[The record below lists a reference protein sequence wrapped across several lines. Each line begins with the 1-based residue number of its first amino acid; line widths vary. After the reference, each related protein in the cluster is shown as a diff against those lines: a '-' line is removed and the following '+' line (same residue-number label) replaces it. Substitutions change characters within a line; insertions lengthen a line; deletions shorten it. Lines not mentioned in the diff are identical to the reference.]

1 MRFARFL
8 PLVGFI
14 SMFLGTTLSAQVIPG
29 LTATNITPGTTYPA
43 PVAIRAPHDGSG
55 RLFIVQQGGLIRIVK
70 DGAVLPT
77 PFLTVNVRYSGE
89 SGLLGLAFHPNFG
102 KPGLPHNDEFYVA
115 YTRPTADPKL
125 GTSPDQAI
133 ARYTVPTLDS
143 DVANPTGT
151 LVLRVPDLASNHNGG
166 DIHFGPDGYLYSSMG
181 DSGAQNNPY
190 HFAECLWKKPDTT
203 SSACGDAGTPQYYLL
218 GKILRLDVDNRGGAV
233 TADMCGSNG
242 ISPAE
247 YSIPADNPHVATSN
261 TCDEIWLHGF
271 RNPWRFSFD
280 RATGDLII
288 GDVGQNLYEEITAQ
302 PAGIGGSDHGW
313 SRCEG
318 RHAFDATGTGTDCP
332 AVTGTVAPVIEYGHT
347 GATADT
353 GTAVTGGYVY
363 RGPSARLRGTYFY
376 GDSGRSY
383 LRSATVGLPGADWS
397 PGGVQ
402 NALTIASNPY
412 GFGEDEVGNLYIT
425 LQNST
430 VLKISSDFIFDNGF
444 D

>member
-1 MRFARFL
+1 MRFPRFS
-8 PLVGFI
+8 PLVGLVW
-14 SMFLGTTLSAQVIPG
+14 MFAATALSAQIIPG

-102 KPGLPHNDEFYVA
+102 KSGLPHNDEFYVA
-115 YTRPTADPKL
+115 YTRPTTDPKL
-125 GTSPDQAI
+125 GSSPDQAI

-203 SSACGDAGTPQYYLL
+203 SSACGDPGGTQYYLL
-218 GKILRLDVDNRGGAV
+218 GKILRLDVDNRGGPV
-233 TADMCGSNG
+233 TAEMCGSNG

-247 YSIPADNPHVATSN
+247 YSIPADNPHVGTSN

-288 GDVGQNLYEEITAQ
+288 GDVGQNLYEEVTAQ

-318 RHAFDATGTGTDCP
+318 RHAFDATGTGTNCP
-332 AVTGTVAPVIEYGHT
+332 AATGTVAPVIEYPHNPSGC
-347 GATADT
+347 
-353 GTAVTGGYVY
+353 AVTGGYVY

-376 GDSGRSY
+376 GDSCRSE
-383 LRSATVGLPGADWS
+383 LRYATVGPPGTDWS
-397 PGGVQ
+397 PSGVK
-402 NALTIASNPY
+402 NSMVTIGSNPY

-425 LQNST
+425 MQNST
-430 VLKISSDFIFDNGF
+430 VFKISSDFIFDSGF

>member
-1 MRFARFL
+1 MRFSFVL
-8 PLVGFI
+8 PLVGLL
-14 SMFLGTTLSAQVIPG
+14 SLCAGTDLSAQVIQG
-29 LTATNITPGTTYPA
+29 LSATNITPGTTYPA

-70 DGAVLPT
+70 NGAVLPT
-77 PFLTVNVRYSGE
+77 PFLTVPVRYSGE

-115 YTRPTADPKL
+115 YTRPITDPQL

-133 ARYTVPTLDS
+133 ARYTVPTPDS

-151 LVLRVPDLASNHNGG
+151 LVLRTPDLASNHNGG

-190 HFAECLWKKPDTT
+190 HFAECLWKKPATT
-203 SSACGDAGTPQYYLL
+203 GSACGDTAGTQYFLL

-242 ISPAE
+242 ISPAQ
-247 YSIPADNPHVATSN
+247 YSIPADNPHVGTSN

-271 RNPWRFSFD
+271 RNPFRFSFD
-280 RATGDLII
+280 REGGNLII
-288 GDVGQNLYEEITAQ
+288 GDVGQNLYEEVTVQ
-302 PAGIGGSDHGW
+302 PAGVGGSDHGW

-318 RHAFDATGTGTDCP
+318 RHSFDATATGTTCP
-332 AVTGTVAPVIEYGHT
+332 ATTGTVAPVIEYGHQP
-347 GATADT
+347 AC
-353 GTAVTGGYVY
+353 AVIGGYVY

-376 GDSGRSY
+376 GDSCITE
-383 LRSATVGLPGADWS
+383 LRYATVGAPGTDWS
-397 PGGVQ
+397 PGGVH
-402 NALTIASNPY
+402 NSMLPITGNSY
-412 GFGEDEVGNLYIT
+412 GFGEDEEGNLYIARS
-425 LQNST
+425 NST